1 MNFQFKGRLCGY
13 LCTDCEEYLSDVKV
27 RLYRNRPDQNVTG
40 LSVAD
45 PNDTLM
51 LLDDAAVNQK
61 ASLLIAETTTQADG
75 SFTFQLGPEQKYE
88 GGAFE
93 IDVYCGTV
101 PHRKE
106 SPNRPPRPVQFSIT
120 TLQPMW
126 KRTDAGA
133 LAYWEYCIPAR
144 FWCDIRHRL
153 GAWVI
158 CGHVVDCEKKTP
170 VAGVT
175 VKAFD
180 RDWIQDD
187 PLGTAVTDSSGHFRI
202 DYLAI
207 DFKRTP
213 FPGINIE
220 LFGGPDVYFQVE
232 SGGSLLLDEPSSR
245 GRDRDRQNI
254 GPCFCVSLCVNQP
267 GQVKHAWFTHV
278 GDFDINSDINLTTGQ
293 TSHAAPVGMFD
304 AHGGPGFAFYDGLS
318 GYGLKLI
325 GDVPTTHPSGG
336 DPMRYRFW
344 YEHPANPGVQVPI
357 NASRISAV
365 VVGTRPVN
373 WDFGFGPVETFQS
386 IVVAPTG
393 GTTSPPPPPPPPGPP
408 FTNWGPVPAAVIIPD
423 ADGWVIVDPNA
434 TNGALSGPLVRF
446 ISSTAVPGGNA
457 TDPADK
463 AGNPPTSPKNGT
475 AIRIVFEAEPV
486 TGPSGG
492 SPLLTNEL
500 SKILINNWADENLL
514 NLAEFGGGT
523 CCTPLTTSL
532 DIQYTADHELM
543 RSWAVGISS
552 CAFSL
557 PGHPAVPTLPSG
569 GNTRPGGPPPN
580 TPNGTAT
587 VNISTWPGCSYLV
600 SLSTTRAV
608 TDGEQDDTGHTNW
621 VTFCIDK

>member
-278 GDFDINSDINLTTGQ
+278 GDFDINSDIDLTTGQ

-344 YEHPANPGVQVPI
+344 YEHPANPGDQ
-357 NASRISAV
+357 
-365 VVGTRPVN
+365 
-373 WDFGFGPVETFQS
+373 
-386 IVVAPTG
+386 
-393 GTTSPPPPPPPPGPP
+393 
-408 FTNWGPVPAAVIIPD
+408 
-423 ADGWVIVDPNA
+423 
-434 TNGALSGPLVRF
+434 
-446 ISSTAVPGGNA
+446 
-457 TDPADK
+457 
-463 AGNPPTSPKNGT
+463 
-475 AIRIVFEAEPV
+475 
-486 TGPSGG
+486 
-492 SPLLTNEL
+492 
-500 SKILINNWADENLL
+500 
-514 NLAEFGGGT
+514 
-523 CCTPLTTSL
+523 
-532 DIQYTADHELM
+532 
-543 RSWAVGISS
+543 
-552 CAFSL
+552 
-557 PGHPAVPTLPSG
+557 
-569 GNTRPGGPPPN
+569 
-580 TPNGTAT
+580 
-587 VNISTWPGCSYLV
+587 
-600 SLSTTRAV
+600 
-608 TDGEQDDTGHTNW
+608 
-621 VTFCIDK
+621 